1 MIYQNR
7 RAFQH
12 RDQQIAQ
19 MPIARVS
26 TDPSLWLS
34 GMCVGLIVVAMIVG
48 MVAL

>member
-19 MPIARVS
+19 MPMAQVS
-26 TDPSLWLS
+26 NDPSLWLS
-34 GMCVGLIVVAMIVG
+34 GMCCGLIICVMIVA

>member
-19 MPIARVS
+19 MPMARVS
-26 TDPSLWLS
+26 NDPSLWLS
-34 GMCVGLIVVAMIVG
+34 GTCVGAMLAGFVAF
-48 MVAL
+48 MVML